1 MSLRLRLTLWY
12 SGVLA
17 ATMVAAATVLYVLL
31 VQGLTREAE
40 RAVQAQA
47 EQVHRFLEV
56 RRLPDGREVVLLPRV
71 DVFASPDSFVQA
83 VDAVGTVV
91 GRSENLG
98 PHALPVTRGALAAIR
113 TGRGTM
119 ERVRVGNQLLLLYNR
134 PMFPEGGTGIIQV
147 ARTLN
152 PVEAVLARVRFLLLV
167 LVVAGIALA
176 GGLGTLLARHALAP
190 IERVTQVARQIASSG
205 DLARRVRYDG
215 PADEVGRLAA
225 TFNEMLARLAEAQGR
240 LAQTLEAQRRFVA
253 DASHELRTPLTAIRT
268 NAEVLRAGGDAL
280 TAEDRNQALADIV
293 SEAERLGRL
302 VTDLLTLARADAG
315 FHLEMGRVDLDRVL
329 GEVHRQARLL
339 ARGVEVEA
347 VGGAGSVRGNADAI
361 KQLLLILT
369 DNALKYTPPGGRVR
383 LSAGRE
389 DGWVRLEVADT
400 GRGIDPEDLPHVFER
415 FYRADRARTAGGT
428 GLGLAIAR
436 WIVDEHGGRIEVESE
451 PGRGTL
457 FRILLPAAPAA

>member
-1 MSLRLRLTLWY
+1 MSIRLRLTLWY

-17 ATMVAAATVLYVLL
+17 ATMLAAALVLYFLL
-31 VQGLTREAE
+31 AQGLTREAE
-40 RAVQAQA
+40 RAIRIQA

-56 RRLPDGREVVLLPRV
+56 RRLPTGAEVVLLPRV
-71 DVFASPDSFVQA
+71 DVFASPDTFVQA
-83 VDAVGTVV
+83 VDALGTVI

-98 PHALPVTRGALAAIR
+98 PHALPVTQGTQATIR
-113 TGRGTM
+113 TGRATL
-119 ERVRVGNQLLLLYNR
+119 ERVRVGNQLLLLYNH
-134 PMFPEGGTGIIQV
+134 PMFPEGGTGVIQV

-167 LVVAGIALA
+167 LVVAGLGLA
-176 GGLGTLLARHALAP
+176 AGLGILLARHALAP
-190 IERVTQVARQIASSG
+190 IERVTQVARQIAASG
-205 DLARRVRYDG
+205 DLARRVEHRG

-225 TFNEMLARLAEAQGR
+225 TFNEMLGRLEEAQKR
-240 LAQTLEAQRRFVA
+240 LERTLEAQRRFVA

-268 NAEVLRAGGDAL
+268 NAEVLRAGGEAL
-280 TAEDRNQALADIV
+280 SPEDRSQALADIV

-315 FHLEMGRVDLDRVL
+315 FHLETGRADLDCIV
-329 GEVHRQARLL
+329 GEVLRQARLL

-347 VGGAGSVRGNADAI
+347 EGRAGAVRGNADAL

-369 DNALKYTPPGGRVR
+369 DNALKYTPAGGRVR
-383 LSAGRE
+383 LSARRE
-389 DGWVRLEVADT
+389 DSWARLEVADT
-400 GRGIDPEDLPHVFER
+400 GRGIDPEDLPHIFER

-436 WIVDEHGGRIEVESE
+436 WIVDEHGGRIEVESA
-451 PGRGTL
+451 PGHGTV
-457 FRILLPAAPAA
+457 FRIFLPTG